1 MEFATS
7 NVNASTVAIV
17 KSFSRDLPICN
28 PPLRGRLLF
37 LRQSIRTR
45 MQIMRP
51 IRSLCAF
58 AIVALVTLLLAGC
71 FGETKNIFPPR
82 ASIQQITVQA
92 DGSWRVQ
99 LRLQNYSNV
108 STTFGTV
115 DAKIE
120 MAGNPAG
127 SVSASPAMRI
137 GPESADVIDVSL
149 VPAPAAAQAI
159 AAAHAGNLRYRIA
172 GRITTTDP
180 QGDYQYTFESVL
192 SPVPGLNGVLR

>member
-58 AIVALVTLLLAGC
+58 AIVALVTLVLAGC

-108 STTFGTV
+108 S
-115 DAKIE
+115 IE